1 MTRPQVLI
9 VGFVLAA
16 SACGSPAAGPNDRRV
31 APVYNRE
38 TGKLEQLVSDRDG
51 DGRPETRA
59 FMDGAVL
66 KHIEIDRNGDGKP
79 DRWEYYTGGPFAGA
93 GAGLGAPAVERA
105 EEANGPDARI
115 TRREFFSGGVVQ
127 RVEDDTDANG
137 RTDKWEWYE
146 KGQLAR
152 VELDLVGKGFPSQR
166 LVYGDGGSVIRI
178 ETDPDGDGVFVA
190 VPMRGSNN

>member
-1 MTRPQVLI
+1 MTRTLALI
-9 VGFVLAA
+9 TSLALSA
-16 SACGSPAAGPNDRRV
+16 SACSSKASGPGDGRV
-31 APVYNRE
+31 APVYNQE

-79 DRWEYYTGGPFAGA
+79 DRWEYYAGGPFAAKG
-93 GAGLGAPAVERA
+93 GGFGAPSVERA
-105 EEANGPDARI
+105 EEANGADARI

-127 RVEDDTDANG
+127 RVEDDTDGDG

-152 VELDLVGKGFPSQR
+152 VELDLVGKGFASQR
-166 LVYGDGGSVIRI
+166 LVYGAGGSVIRI

-190 VPMRGSNN
+190 VPMRDSGN